1 MGRRIDALPASPIDQ
16 RSEASK
22 FRFNLLMLNG
32 CSIGGVGRCAG
43 NIQNRRV
50 DLANPSG
57 GSILFDGA
65 PLITSRVEK
74 IQHNNDKATTR
85 GGLNDFN

>member
-32 CSIGGVGRCAG
+32 CSAVYWWCGVRGT
-43 NIQNRRV
+43 
-50 DLANPSG
+50 PHKESG
-57 GSILFDGA
+57 SGE
-65 PLITSRVEK
+65 PE
-74 IQHNNDKATTR
+74 R
-85 GGLNDFN
+85 GGAFYLTVHL

>member
-32 CSIGGVGRCAG
+32 CSIGGVGVRGTYHTKQESGSGEPEWGEHFIRRCT
-43 NIQNRRV
+43 
-50 DLANPSG
+50 
-57 GSILFDGA
+57 FDYFKGRKD
-65 PLITSRVEK
+65 PT
-74 IQHNNDKATTR
+74 Q
-85 GGLNDFN
+85 

>member
-32 CSIGGVGRCAG
+32 CSIGGVGVRG
-43 NIQNRRV
+43 TYKTGEWIWRTRV
-50 DLANPSG
+50 G
-57 GSILFDGA
+57 GAFYSTVHL
-65 PLITSRVEK
+65 
-74 IQHNNDKATTR
+74 
-85 GGLNDFN
+85 

>member
-32 CSIGGVGRCAG
+32 GGGVRGTFKKGEWIWRT
-43 NIQNRRV
+43 RV
-50 DLANPSG
+50 G
-57 GSILFDGA
+57 
-65 PLITSRVEK
+65 
-74 IQHNNDKATTR
+74 
-85 GGLNDFN
+85 